1 MIEALDTLTKAFI
14 TACGAGLLT
23 LIIFIIKYF
32 VQMMKRDKMTL
43 DALSHD
49 AYYKDCW
56 ALLKKDELTKD
67 ELENHGYL
75 YKTYRARG
83 LNGTGDK
90 LHQLIMEKPVKVD
103 R

>member
-1 MIEALDTLTKAFI
+1 MEQALDILIKAFM

-23 LIIFIIKYF
+23 LIIFVIKYF
-32 VQMMKRDKMTL
+32 VNLIRREKITL

-56 ALLKKDELTKD
+56 LLLKKDALTKD
-67 ELENHGYL
+67 ELENHDYL
-75 YKTYRARG
+75 YRTYHARG

-90 LHQLIMEKPVKVD
+90 LHDMIMEKPVKIS
-103 R
+103 

>member
-1 MIEALDTLTKAFI
+1 MIETLDILNRAFI

-32 VQMMKRDKMTL
+32 VQLIRRDRMTL

-56 ALLKKDELTKD
+56 ILLKKDEITKD

-75 YKTYRARG
+75 YKTYHMRG

-90 LHQLIMEKPVKVD
+90 LHELIMEKPVKVD
-103 R
+103 

>member
-1 MIEALDTLTKAFI
+1 MIEIFDILIKAFI

-32 VQMMKRDKMTL
+32 IQLIKRDKMTL

-49 AYYKDCW
+49 AYYKDCRI
-56 ALLKKDELTKD
+56 LLKKDEITED
-67 ELENHGYL
+67 DLENHNYL
-75 YKTYRARG
+75 YKTYHARG

-90 LHQLIMEKPVKVD
+90 LHDLIMDKPVKVN
-103 R
+103 